1 MTQFPDLFL
10 LAATFLVVGFVPLL
24 ALVATSYL
32 KIVVVLGLVR
42 NAIGVQQVPPNMVLS
57 AIAIILTAYIMAPV
71 GLAASTALSS
81 VGATEQRMTPSAMAG
96 LLDAVQQPLGEFMI
110 RHTLAEDRTFFVDTS
125 RTLWGEKSNLKV
137 TDTSLL
143 VLAPAFTLRELT
155 RAFQIGFIL
164 YLAFLAVDL
173 VVAAVL
179 QALGLTML
187 SPTPIAIPFKLLLF
201 VAFDGW
207 QRLVHALVLGYA

>member
-1 MTQFPDLFL
+1 MSGFPDPLLLGSAFVLIGFL
-10 LAATFLVVGFVPLL
+10 PVL

-32 KIVVVLGLVR
+32 KIVVVLGLIR
-42 NAIGVQQVPPNMVLS
+42 NAIGVQQVPPNSVL
-57 AIAIILTAYIMAPV
+57 AAVALIMTAYIMAPV
-71 GLAASTALSS
+71 GAAAGRAIQTSGALEGRLNPKAIAS
-81 VGATEQRMTPSAMAG
+81 VV
-96 LLDAVQQPLGEFMI
+96 DAVRQPLGEFMLK
-110 RHTLAEDRTFFVDTS
+110 HTLTEDRRFFVDTS
-125 RTLWGEKSNLKV
+125 RALWGERAAIDVDES
-137 TDTSLL
+137 SLL

-173 VVAAVL
+173 VIAAIA
-179 QALGLTML
+179 QALGLNML

-207 QRLVHALVLGYA
+207 QRILELLVLGYA

>member
-1 MTQFPDLFL
+1 MSGYPDPFL
-10 LAATFLVVGFVPLL
+10 LGAVFALISFLPVL

-32 KIVVVLGLVR
+32 KILVVLGLIR
-42 NAIGVQQVPPNMVLS
+42 NAIGVQQVPPNMVL
-57 AIAIILTAYIMAPV
+57 AAVALIMTAYIMAPV
-71 GLAASTALSS
+71 GAAAGRAIEGSGILEGRVNAKAIAS
-81 VGATEQRMTPSAMAG
+81 VV
-96 LLDAVQQPLGEFMI
+96 DAVRQPLGDFMLK
-110 RHTLAEDRTFFVDTS
+110 HTLPEDRRFFVDSS
-125 RTLWGEKSNLKV
+125 RALWGERAAIDV
-137 TDTSLL
+137 DETSLI

-173 VVAAVL
+173 VIAAIA
-179 QALGLTML
+179 QALGLNML

-207 QRLVHALVLGYA
+207 QRILELLVLGYA

>member
-1 MTQFPDLFL
+1 MSGFPDPFL
-10 LAATFLVVGFVPLL
+10 LGAAFALIGFLPVV

-32 KIVVVLGLVR
+32 KILVVLGLVR
-42 NAIGVQQVPPNMVLS
+42 NAIGVQQVPPNMVL
-57 AIAIILTAYIMAPV
+57 AAVALIMTAYIMAPV
-71 GLAASTALSS
+71 GAAAARAVEGSGILEGRVNPKAIAS
-81 VGATEQRMTPSAMAG
+81 VA
-96 LLDAVQQPLGEFMI
+96 DAVRQPLGDFMLK
-110 RHTLAEDRTFFVDTS
+110 HTLPEDRRFFVDSS
-125 RTLWGEKSNLKV
+125 RALWGERAALDV
-137 TDTSLL
+137 DETSLI

-173 VVAAVL
+173 VIAAIA
-179 QALGLTML
+179 QALGLNML

-207 QRLVHALVLGYA
+207 QRILELLVLGYA